1 MNYNLMKDDVR
12 MVFKIP
18 VKPIKKKKWWQFWKK
33 DEPKAEESLQKLL
46 AMYKDYWFPSPDWS
60 NRKDKLEKIR
70 TKINANYHSLYE

>member
-33 DEPKAEESLQKLL
+33 DVNPEQELKKYMLSMQQH
-46 AMYKDYWFPSPDWS
+46 YWFPSPDWS
-60 NRKDKLEKIR
+60 NRKDKIQKIR

>member
-33 DEPKAEESLQKLL
+33 DVDPEQEIKNYMLSMK
-46 AMYKDYWFPSPDWS
+46 MDYWFPSPDWS

>member
-1 MNYNLMKDDVR
+1 MKDDVR

-33 DEPKAEESLQKLL
+33 DVNPEQELKKYMLSMQQ
-46 AMYKDYWFPSPDWS
+46 DCWFPSPDWS

>member
-1 MNYNLMKDDVR
+1 MSYNVLRDDVR

-33 DEPKAEESLQKLL
+33 DVNPEQELKKYMLSMQQDPSL
-46 AMYKDYWFPSPDWS
+46 DWS